1 MLRDRIRS
9 RLVLAVFA
17 AVQALSPGVASIAD
31 ARPEA
36 FAVSRRVAPHV
47 EGFGA
52 KHNWRVHLDD
62 CALNQIA
69 GRHAPPPSAAPFLF
83 ATVSTPPA
91 TFAAYRNAA
100 LAGHWAAP
108 NSRAP
113 PAV

>member
-1 MLRDRIRS
+1 MLRKRLRA
-9 RLVLAVFA
+9 RLVLAVIA
-17 AVQALSPGVASIAD
+17 ATQALAPGVASIAD

-36 FAVSRRVAPHV
+36 FAVSRRIAPHV
-47 EGFGA
+47 EKFGA
-52 KHNWRVHLDD
+52 KHSWRVHLDN

-69 GRHAPPPSAAPFLF
+69 GRHAPPPNTAPLLCTRVATPQAA
-83 ATVSTPPA
+83 
-91 TFAAYRNAA
+91 FAAYGTVT

>member
-1 MLRDRIRS
+1 MLRTRS
-9 RLVLAVFA
+9 RFRLVLAVFA
-17 AVQALSPGVASIAD
+17 AAQALSPGVASIAD

-52 KHNWRVHLDD
+52 KHTWRVHLDD

-69 GRHAPPPSAAPFLF
+69 GRHAPPPPAAPLF
-83 ATVSTPPA
+83 CTTTAPPNA
-91 TFAAYRNAA
+91 VFAANRTLA
-100 LAGHWAAP
+100 LAGYWAAP